1 MPKCPLP
8 DPKST
13 SPCPNFGSG
22 GSRPQLAFWILS
34 EADSISSGLGVTSVA
49 QMARID
55 GPCLS
60 ISHELMAG
68 LHQKLSQ
75 IQSWGSHLMPKR
87 CIHRRFSSLS
97 IPEKSGRSGGRFGSS
112 LSWSSKGNAPEGVP
126 FSKVG
131 VANWIFTN
139 PIQTIETNTVQK
151 TGESIQY
158 SKQEQPTD
166 PFALT

>member
-1 MPKCPLP
+1 MDWRMPKCPLP

-13 SPCPNFGSG
+13 SPCLNFGSG
-22 GSRPQLAFWILS
+22 GSHP
-34 EADSISSGLGVTSVA
+34 

-55 GPCLS
+55 GSCLS
-60 ISHELMAG
+60 LSHELMAG

-151 TGESIQY
+151 TGESINTVQ
-158 SKQEQPTD
+158 
-166 PFALT
+166 